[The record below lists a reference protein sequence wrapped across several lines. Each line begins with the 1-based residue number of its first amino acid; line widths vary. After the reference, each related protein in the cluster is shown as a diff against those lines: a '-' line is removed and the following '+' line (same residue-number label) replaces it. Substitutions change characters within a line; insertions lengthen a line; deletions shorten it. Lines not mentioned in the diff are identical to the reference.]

1 MGILKQLISAAGFT
15 PELHYLNFALAA
27 RIGLKTYGDIAGGG
41 VFYPEWL
48 FSQLLFG
55 SNGTGEMRNRLD
67 EMLADQ
73 TAGPMVKPLTGD
85 SVESIEY
92 FKHLAEVELPRFLD
106 AAFHQ
111 VDWQRYKIVG
121 FTTTFAQS
129 LSSLAIAKRIKEAHP
144 EIVIVFGGANVDSE
158 MGNEFVRAF
167 PWIDHAVHG
176 EAEYTFPELLKAI
189 SSGEKPICI
198 PGISSRN
205 GDTIYDGHQNA
216 AALVDINHSPVPD
229 YTDYVASIEANGFKG
244 AFKLQLF
251 YESSRGCWWGTKHH
265 CTFCGLNGGTMA
277 FRQKDPDR
285 VLQEVL
291 NLSRDYSC
299 LSLAATDNI
308 LPNQYWTSF
317 LPQLAS
323 QDLDLGLFYEVKAN
337 LSFEQLSLLKSA
349 GVREI
354 QPGIESFSTRV
365 LKLMNK
371 GITGIQNVQ
380 LLKWCFELGIRPAW
394 NILYGFPGE
403 TDEDYAEMP
412 GLIQSISHLYPPM
425 QTPVVMYERFSPYHF
440 DSATYGLS
448 LLPAREYEYIF
459 PKQRV
464 SFERIAYFFED
475 KDQRN
480 SEAAKARFQSVLSEV
495 TLWKN
500 SWDKQERYCF
510 YEKGPGFLLIY
521 DNRPRGAE
529 KPQEARLMKLGG
541 QIADVY
547 MFCNS
552 IRAKRTI
559 IDKFGDGDN
568 AGTQRNRSLINA
580 LDTLVV
586 QGLLHAEGDRYIALA
601 VSKKSL
607 HFWPDKY

>member
-1 MGILKQLISAAGFT
+1 MGILKRLITAAGFT
-15 PELHYLNFALAA
+15 PELHYLNFTLATQ
-27 RIGLKTYGDIAGGG
+27 IGLKAYEDIAGGAF
-41 VFYPEWL
+41 FYQEWF

-55 SNGTGEMRNRLD
+55 SDGMGEMRNQWD
-67 EMLADQ
+67 DMFVDQ
-73 TAGPMVKPLTGD
+73 TAGSMMKTLIGNSPER
-85 SVESIEY
+85 SEY
-92 FKHLAEVELPRFLD
+92 FKYLADVELPRYMD
-106 AAFHQ
+106 AVFHQ
-111 VDWQRYKIVG
+111 VDWQRYKVVG

-144 EIVIVFGGANVDSE
+144 EIAIVFGGANVDSE

-167 PWIDHAVHG
+167 PWVDHAVHG
-176 EAEYTFPELLKAI
+176 EAEYTFPELLAAI

-205 GDTIYDGHQNA
+205 GDTIYDGHQDA
-216 AALVDINHSPVPD
+216 AVPVDINRSPAPD
-229 YTDYVASIEANGFKG
+229 YTDYVAAIEANGFKG

-251 YESSRGCWWGTKHH
+251 YESSRGCWWGAKHH
-265 CTFCGLNGGTMA
+265 CTFCGLNGGTMT
-277 FRQKDPDR
+277 FRQKDPDH

-291 NLSRDYSC
+291 NLSRDYGC
-299 LSLAATDNI
+299 LSLSATDNI
-308 LPNQYWTSF
+308 LSNQYWTSF
-317 LPQLAS
+317 LPKLAS
-323 QDLDLGLFYEVKAN
+323 QDVDLGLFYEVKAN

-354 QPGIESFSTRV
+354 QPGIESFSSRV

-380 LLKWCFELGIRPAW
+380 LLKWCFELGIRPVW

-403 TDEDYAEMP
+403 TKEDYAEMP
-412 GLIQSISHLYPPM
+412 DLIRSISHLHPPGD
-425 QTPVVMYERFSPYHF
+425 TPQVMYERFSPYHF

-475 KDQRN
+475 SDRQN
-480 SEAAKARFQSVLSEV
+480 SEVARARFQSVFSEV
-495 TLWKN
+495 TLWKK
-500 SWDKQERYCF
+500 SWEKQERYCF

-521 DNRPRGAE
+521 DNRPRGTE
-529 KPQEARLMKLGG
+529 ESQEARLMKLGG
-541 QIADVY
+541 QIADLY
-547 MFCNS
+547 LFCNS
-552 IRAKRTI
+552 IRSKRTI
-559 IDKFGDGDN
+559 IDKFGEGDD
-568 AGTQRNRSLINA
+568 AGTPRNRSLVKA
-580 LDTLVV
+580 LGALVA

-601 VSKKSL
+601 VRKKSRQ
-607 HFWPDKY
+607 FWPDKY